1 MKFIKDLFVN
11 LSLILS
17 LLFFFSCGEDNPPAN
32 QITSTDF
39 EKGIFFVSYNETAV
53 NISIATNNPAK
64 FYPNTSKNSFA
75 IEESGKATLRLDQGV
90 YWIDVVWE
98 NGVPLRETIPVYV
111 TRNKDEAIKTVTAIK
126 GMSIDFSGY
135 VLVFRHTNASVG
147 VDIVDSPVA
156 QWWKSCDPG
165 VARQLNDVGKANAK
179 KIGDVIKKFRI
190 PIAGAISSE
199 FCRAF
204 QTFEYMDLGLQI
216 ALDRRLNHENES
228 NKLAMWA
235 DVFQTIKG
243 NPKTNGVLMLVGHY
257 NMYDQNP
264 YRSSI
269 RPFNQSDGFLMKLR
283 TSGDLEFIGSVPM
296 AMWDLFL

>member
-1 MKFIKDLFVN
+1 MKSLV
-11 LSLILS
+11 LSFGLIVS
-17 LLFFFSCGEDNPPAN
+17 LFFVFSCGEDNPPAN

-39 EKGIFFVSYNETAV
+39 AKGVFFAGYNETGV
-53 NISIATNNPAK
+53 NISIDTNNPAK

-75 IEESGKATLRLDQGV
+75 IEESGKASLILNQGV

-98 NGVPLRETIPVYV
+98 NGIPLRETIPVYV
-111 TRNKDEAIKTVTAIK
+111 TRNKDEAIKTVTAIN
-126 GMSIDFSGY
+126 GMATDFSGY

-179 KIGDVIKKFRI
+179 KIGDVIKKFKI

-199 FCRAF
+199 FCRSV
-204 QTFEYMDLGLQI
+204 QTFENMNLGLQI

-228 NKLAMWA
+228 NKLVMWA
-235 DVFQTIKG
+235 DVFQTIKD

-283 TSGDLEFIGSVPM
+283 STGDLEFVGSIPM
-296 AMWDLFL
+296 GMWDLFL